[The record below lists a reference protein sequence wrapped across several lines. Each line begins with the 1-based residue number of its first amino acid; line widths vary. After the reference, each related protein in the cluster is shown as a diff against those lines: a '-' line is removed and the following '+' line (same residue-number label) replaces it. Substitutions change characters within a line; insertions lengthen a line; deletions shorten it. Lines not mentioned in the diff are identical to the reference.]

1 MNKHRRTSLR
11 LSAAAVAG
19 LLLTGCGFQL
29 RGSTNLP
36 FKSIHL
42 GLPESSPLGNELK
55 RYIRASGETDVVSD
69 RKAAEAVF
77 DVLAEARDKQVLS
90 LNSQGRVREYALIYR
105 LSYRV
110 LNNQQKELQPPTEIV
125 IKRDIS
131 FNESAA
137 LSKESEEGLLYR
149 DMQSDMVQQI
159 LRRLAAI
166 QPQA

>member
-1 MNKHRRTSLR
+1 MNEHRRTTLR
-11 LSAAAVAG
+11 LTVAAAAG
-19 LLLTGCGFQL
+19 LLITACGFQL
-29 RGSTNLP
+29 RGSANLP
-36 FKSIHL
+36 FKSIYV
-42 GLPESSPLGNELK
+42 GLAESSPLGNELK
-55 RYIRASGETDVVSD
+55 RYIRASGETEVVSD

-77 DVLAEARDKQVLS
+77 DVLAETRDKQVLS

-110 LNNQQKELQPPTEIV
+110 LNRQQKELQPPTEIV

-137 LSKESEEGLLYR
+137 LSKESEEALLYR